1 MSLGPKRIALQLK
14 HPILHTR
21 SLRSCLGIAVS
32 LLLWSSA
39 GVAQTPTSSGA
50 PKYDSQTEMKT
61 NGVIEE
67 INILTVGSRK
77 DFTELV
83 LKNGDDKLHIYV
95 CPKPFQDEMG
105 ISFIKGD
112 QIAVTGSKVK
122 QDASDVI
129 LAREMVK
136 GTDTLMFRDNK
147 GKPVWDERTGK

>member
-1 MSLGPKRIALQLK
+1 MSLGLKCIVLQLK
-14 HPILHTR
+14 HSIRQPR
-21 SLRSCLGIAVS
+21 SLRQCLGIAVS
-32 LLLWSSA
+32 LLLWVSS
-39 GVAQTPTSSGA
+39 GVAQTSSA

-67 INILTVGSRK
+67 INVLTVGARK

>member
-1 MSLGPKRIALQLK
+1 MSLGLKCIALQLK
-14 HPILHTR
+14 HSIMQPR
-21 SLRSCLGIAVS
+21 SLRQCLGIAVS
-32 LLLWSSA
+32 LLLWVSSGA
-39 GVAQTPTSSGA
+39 AQTPSSSGP

-67 INILTVGSRK
+67 INVLTVGARK

-83 LKNGDDKLHIYV
+83 LKNGEDKLHIYV

-105 ISFIKGD
+105 ISFMKGD

>member
-1 MSLGPKRIALQLK
+1 MSLDLQRIALQLK
-14 HPILHTR
+14 SVILQPR
-21 SLRSCLGIAVS
+21 NLRQCLGIAVC
-32 LLLWSSA
+32 LLLWASA
-39 GVAQTPTSSGA
+39 GVAQKAPDSGA

-61 NGVIEE
+61 NGVIDE
-67 INILTVGSRK
+67 INVLTVGSRK
-77 DFTELV
+77 DYTELV

-105 ISFIKGD
+105 ISFVKGD